1 MTASQGQGDS
11 GYGLSAATAIA
22 PQFDQPSDRTPVG
35 GGNRSMSTPNQ
46 SRQMWERQDSPS
58 AYEFGPFVLDTL
70 QHALLKDGKPVPLT
84 PKTYDSLLVLV
95 QNSGRM
101 LSKEELMRILWP
113 DSFVEESTLTQQVS
127 MIRRVLGDSASD
139 PRYIVTVPGR
149 GYRFIPEV
157 LRCEDNQERSS
168 SNVLTAQVFGGTG
181 DRESEDQTTKA
192 GMVARKSLEPIAP
205 YSPTQSKS
213 NRWALLSIAA
223 LALLVAAATGIT
235 KLRHVPISAPTQSG
249 TPRSAMPRSLAI
261 LPLQN
266 LRQDSKSDFLGF
278 SLADAVITKLDYVSS
293 LTVRPSTAIERY
305 RNQVIDLQK
314 VGGEL
319 NVDTLLTGSFLRDR
333 DKLRITYQLIEVKT
347 EKILGRGTIDLK
359 YDDLLKVQDNVA
371 HRIIQELELNL
382 SPSEAERIKPD
393 APINSLA
400 YEYYLRGVD
409 LHGQHRFPL
418 AIKMLEKSTEIDPG
432 YAPAWA
438 YLGAAYTSDAAFEF
452 GGREQYRRA
461 QAAYERALSIQ
472 PSQLDA
478 QIFFANLLVDTGK
491 VEQAVP
497 LLRDALRTNG
507 NSAAAHWELGYAY
520 RFAGML
526 NESVAECERA
536 RQLGLVKANG
546 SVLNTYLYLGQ
557 YQKFLESL
565 PLDDSSF
572 TLFYRGFG
580 EFHENNFDQ
589 ASKDFDRA
597 YEDPT
602 LYSGIGKA
610 LSDSIHQRK
619 AEGLGLLNGLERQI
633 RERGVGDP
641 EATYKI
647 AEAYAVLG
655 DKISAGRA
663 LRTSVESGF
672 FSYPYLSRD
681 PLLNDLRSEPE
692 FDEILQK
699 ARQRHEA
706 FKRAFFK

>member
-1 MTASQGQGDS
+1 MCPVASPRDTCQETPM
-11 GYGLSAATAIA
+11 SAAN
-22 PQFDQPSDRTPVG
+22 QFRQTIRRLECGPS
-35 GGNRSMSTPNQ
+35 
-46 SRQMWERQDSPS
+46 
-58 AYEFGPFVLDTL
+58 YEFAPFVLDTT
-70 QHALLKDGKPVPLT
+70 QHALLKDGNPVALT
-84 PKTYDSLLVLV
+84 PKTYDMLLLLV

-113 DSFVEESTLTQQVS
+113 DSFVEESNLTQQVS

-181 DRESEDQTTKA
+181 DRESEDQTTKV

-205 YSPTQSKS
+205 YAPTRSKS

-235 KLRHVPISAPTQSG
+235 KLRHVPISAPSQSG
-249 TPRSAMPRSLAI
+249 TPQSAMPRSLAI

-293 LTVRPSTAIERY
+293 LTVRPSTAVERY
-305 RNQVIDLQK
+305 RNQVIDIKK

-359 YDDLLKVQDNVA
+359 YDDLLEVQDNVA

-393 APINSLA
+393 APINPLA

-461 QAAYERALSIQ
+461 QAAYERALSLQ

-497 LLRDALRTNG
+497 LLRDALRTNP
-507 NSAAAHWELGYAY
+507 NYAAAHWELGYAY

-536 RQLGLVKANG
+536 RQIDPLVKANG
-546 SVLNTYLYLGQ
+546 SVFNTYLYLGRYDQ
-557 YQKFLESL
+557 FLRSL
-565 PLDDSSF
+565 PDVNDSSF
-572 TLFYRGFG
+572 LLFYRGFG
-580 EFHENNFDQ
+580 EYYQNDWER

-597 YEDPT
+597 YELEPS
-602 LYSGIGKA
+602 LYAEIGKG
-610 LSDSIHQRK
+610 LSESIAHRE
-619 AEGLGLLNGLERQI
+619 ADGLQILRGLESKV
-633 RERGVGDP
+633 REREVGDP
-641 EATYKI
+641 EAAYKI
-647 AEAYAVLG
+647 AQAYAILG
-655 DKISAGRA
+655 DKGSA
-663 LRTSVESGF
+663 LRVLRRSIESGF
-672 FSYPYLSRD
+672 FPYTYVAAD
-681 PLLNDLRSEPE
+681 PLLNGLHNEPE
-692 FDEILQK
+692 FKKNLEV
-699 ARQRHEA
+699 ARERHES
-706 FKRAFFK
+706 FKSRFF